1 MKRCL
6 EVFWCWLEHVGQK
19 ISRKPTEPHLN
30 AFKNLVEVI
39 VTYFAY
45 VSELQCAVVIITALQ
60 KPLYL
65 QLPDAT
71 GKGRDELLIEEK
83 HGGEACVR

>member
-1 MKRCL
+1 MK
-6 EVFWCWLEHVGQK
+6 HVQK
-19 ISRKPTEPHLN
+19 FSRKPREPHLN
-30 AFKNLVEVI
+30 ALRNLVEVI

-45 VSELQCAVVIITALQ
+45 VSELQCTVVIITALQ

-71 GKGRDELLIEEK
+71 GKGRDELQIEK
-83 HGGEACVR
+83 KQAS